1 VGAGDAVLTE
11 PYAAPLADD
20 LVEGVLNEAGLTR
33 AAASNAESGPAEPPS
48 GADVSI
54 FVKLAE
60 GEGFEPSSE
69 ESPPKRFSR
78 PPHSTALPP
87 LQSLGREDERC

>member
-1 VGAGDAVLTE
+1 MSSEVWL
-11 PYAAPLADD
+11 
-20 LVEGVLNEAGLTR
+20 
-33 AAASNAESGPAEPPS
+33 
-48 GADVSI
+48 
-54 FVKLAE
+54 KKAE

-87 LQSLGREDERC
+87 LRGGFKAR